1 MRREIVKFRR
11 SIVKFSDEAVKISV
25 RSSDSDRSRQIHSKI
40 VKTTFLDNRRC
51 RMLDPPR
58 VDPKPGKSAS
68 ARWGGGGAK
77 RAKPEFDNFFVN
89 LTTDRMNLTTSR

>member
-40 VKTTFLDNRRC
+40 VKTTFLDNLTGATGRR
-51 RMLDPPR
+51 RGEA
-58 VDPKPGKSAS
+58 GKS
-68 ARWGGGGAK
+68 
-77 RAKPEFDNFFVN
+77 
-89 LTTDRMNLTTSR
+89 